1 MIFGNFQKKYQSF
14 SKFEGVNMA
23 LRFFNTLTRT
33 KEEFVA
39 IEQGKVKMYTCGPT
53 VYDFAHIGNFR
64 AYIVADLIKRY
75 LRYKGYEVKHI
86 MNITDVDDKTIAGS
100 QSENVSLGEY
110 TRKYKKAFFEDLESL
125 SIEKADL
132 YPEATAHVP
141 EMVDLVKKLF
151 ENGHAYRL
159 EGSSYFKISTFP
171 SYGQLARMKME
182 DLKAGARISKD
193 EYEKEEVG
201 DFALWKGWD
210 EKDGEVFWETEVGKG
225 RPGWHIECSTM
236 SMKYLG
242 KHFDIHTGGVDLI
255 FPHHENEIAQSQA
268 VTKEK
273 FVNFWLHNE
282 FLMVEGK
289 KMAKCMGNFY
299 TLRDI
304 LNKGYN
310 PMSIRYLL
318 MSTYYR
324 QQLNFTFQGL
334 ESAKNALQRFYD
346 FMDSLTTVKNQK
358 DNAMVNELLRKA
370 REDFET
376 ALDDDLNM
384 SEALGVI
391 FDVVRDVNRLMD
403 EGKLSSSDAL
413 KVTDQMKSFDK
424 VLGILKKEELVL
436 DDKIKGLILK
446 REEARRKKDWALADK
461 IRKEIEFSGIIIEDT
476 PEGPKAKRKM

>member
-1 MIFGNFQKKYQSF
+1 VSFQEKYLSF

-33 KEEFVA
+33 KEEFVP
-39 IEQGKVKMYTCGPT
+39 IEPGKVKMYTCGPT

-64 AYIVADLIKRY
+64 AYIVVDLIKRY

-110 TRKYKKAFFEDLESL
+110 AQKYKKAFFEDLESL
-125 SIEKADL
+125 NIEKADL

-141 EMVDLVKKLF
+141 EMVDLVKKLL
-151 ENGHAYRL
+151 ENGHAYQL
-159 EGSSYFKISTFP
+159 EGSTYFKISTFP
-171 SYGQLARMKME
+171 SYGQLSKMKME
-182 DLKAGARISKD
+182 DLKAGVRISKD

-289 KMAKCMGNFY
+289 KMAKSLGNFY
-299 TLRDI
+299 TLRDV

-310 PMSIRYLL
+310 PMAIRYLL

-334 ESAKNALQRFYD
+334 EGAKNALQRFYD
-346 FMDSLTTVKNQK
+346 FVDSLSRVQNAE
-358 DNAMVNELLRKA
+358 DNPRVDELLCKA
-370 REDFET
+370 RVDFEN
-376 ALDDDLNM
+376 ALDDDLNI

-391 FDVVRDVNRLMD
+391 FDLVRDVNRLMD

-413 KVTDQMKSFDK
+413 KASNQMKSFDK

-436 DDKIKGLILK
+436 DDKIKELILK
-446 REEARRKKDWALADK
+446 REEARRKRDWALADK

>member
-1 MIFGNFQKKYQSF
+1 
-14 SKFEGVNMA
+14 MA

-33 KEEFVA
+33 KEEFVP
-39 IEQGKVKMYTCGPT
+39 IEPGKVKMYTCGPT

-64 AYIVADLIKRY
+64 AYIVVDLIKRY

-110 TRKYKKAFFEDLESL
+110 AQKYKKAFFEDLESL
-125 SIEKADL
+125 NIEKADL

-141 EMVDLVKKLF
+141 EMVDLVKKLL
-151 ENGHAYRL
+151 ENGHAYQL
-159 EGSSYFKISTFP
+159 EGSTYFKISTFP
-171 SYGQLARMKME
+171 SYGQLSKMKME
-182 DLKAGARISKD
+182 DLKAGVRISKD

-289 KMAKCMGNFY
+289 KMAKSLGNFY

-310 PMSIRYLL
+310 PMAIRYLL

-334 ESAKNALQRFYD
+334 EGAKNALQRFYD
-346 FMDSLTTVKNQK
+346 FMDSLTRVKNQK
-358 DNAMVNELLRKA
+358 DNAMVDELLRKA
-370 REDFET
+370 RVDFEN

-391 FDVVRDVNRLMD
+391 FDLVRDVNRLMD

-413 KVTDQMKSFDK
+413 EASNQMKSFDK

-436 DDKIKGLILK
+436 DDKIKELILK
-446 REEARRKKDWALADK
+446 REEARRKRDWALADK

>member
-1 MIFGNFQKKYQSF
+1 
-14 SKFEGVNMA
+14 MA

-33 KEEFVA
+33 KEEFVPL
-39 IEQGKVKMYTCGPT
+39 QPGKVRMYTCGPT
-53 VYDFAHIGNFR
+53 VWDFAHIGNFR

-75 LRYKGYEVKHI
+75 LGYKGYEVKHI

-100 QSENVSLGEY
+100 QSEKVSLSEY
-110 TRKYKKAFFEDLESL
+110 TQRYKKAFFEDLENL
-125 SIEKADL
+125 NIEKADL
-132 YPEATAHVP
+132 YPEATAHIV
-141 EMVDLVKKLF
+141 EMVDLVKKLL
-151 ENGHAYRL
+151 EKGHAYQL
-159 EGSSYFKISTFP
+159 EGSTYFRISTFP
-171 SYGQLARMKME
+171 SYGQLSKMKME
-182 DLKAGARISKD
+182 DLKAGVRISKD

-201 DFALWKGWD
+201 DFALWKDWD
-210 EKDGEVFWETEVGKG
+210 EKDGEVFWKTERGKG

-268 VTKEK
+268 ATEEK

-289 KMAKCMGNFY
+289 KMAKSLGNFY

-310 PMSIRYLL
+310 PMAIRYLL

-334 ESAKNALQRFYD
+334 EGAKNALQRLYD
-346 FMDSLTTVKNQK
+346 FMESLISVKTQK
-358 DNAMVNELLRKA
+358 DNPMVDEILRKA
-370 REDFET
+370 KVGFEN
-376 ALDDDLNM
+376 ALDDDLNI
-384 SEALGVI
+384 SEGLGVI
-391 FDVVRDVNRLMD
+391 FDLVRDVNRLID

-413 KVTDQMKSFDK
+413 KVINQMKSFDK
-424 VLGILKKEELVL
+424 VLGILQKEELVL
-436 DDKIKGLILK
+436 DDKIKELILK
-446 REEARRKKDWALADK
+446 REEARRNKEWALADK
-461 IRKEIEFSGIIIEDT
+461 IRKEIESSGIIIEDT
-476 PEGPKAKRKM
+476 PEGPKAKKRL